1 VTHDPIPSPT
11 TSPAPSPAT
20 ALAHRV
26 SFTTPAGHLL
36 VRGALDLE
44 DTDRGL
50 VPHRLP
56 RWVRERH
63 ADAQLAMAQSQTS
76 GVRLLLRTRAT
87 TLALQTVPTKR
98 VYPGLPAR
106 PDGVYDLLVDDVPTA
121 EATVRGGDTVTL
133 DMAAGTARHDLGAA
147 GTATFTGLPA
157 HDKTVEIWLPHDETT
172 TLVALGSD
180 APVGPAERAD
190 RPVWLHH
197 GSSLS
202 HGSFAASPTGTWPAV
217 AARAAGVEL
226 VNLGLGGSALLDPFL
241 ARTLRDT
248 PADLISLEIGI
259 NVVNADLMRLRAFV
273 PAVHGFL
280 DTIRDGHPDT
290 PLLVVS
296 PLLCPLHEDTP
307 GPTAPDLDA
316 LRAGELRFVAT
327 GDPAEVAAGRLT
339 LSVVRRELAGLVAA
353 RADDP
358 HLHLLDGLELY
369 DEADHARHPLVDGLH
384 PGPETHREVGERFAG
399 VVRSLAS
406 GLLR

>member
-1 VTHDPIPSPT
+1 M
-11 TSPAPSPAT
+11 
-20 ALAHRV
+20 
-26 SFTTPAGHLL
+26 
-36 VRGALDLE
+36 LDLE

-76 GVRLLLRTRAT
+76 GVRLLVRTRAT
-87 TLALQTVPTKR
+87 TLALEAVPTKR

-121 EATVRGGDTVTL
+121 DATIRGGDTVTL
-133 DMAAGTARHDLGAA
+133 DMAAGTARHDLGPA
-147 GTATFTGLPA
+147 GTATFTGLPG

-172 TLVALGSD
+172 TLVSLGSD

-290 PLLVVS
+290 PLLVLS

-327 GDPAEVAAGRLT
+327 GDPSEVAAGRLT
-339 LSVVRRELAGLVAA
+339 LSVVRRALAGLVAA

-384 PGPETHREVGERFAG
+384 PGPETHREAGERFARVALG
-399 VVRSLAS
+399 GPFGALAH
-406 GLLR
+406 